1 MVSVPSLE
9 QHTQTPLLPPSPAAC
24 SHTFPRTFSKGPESS
39 PKLSGSD
46 LHWVDPFLVAG
57 LYKSLATAGF
67 PRTVQDRE
75 PGDPPCAP
83 QLQHNLEL
91 VCDTF

>member
-1 MVSVPSLE
+1 M
-9 QHTQTPLLPPSPAAC
+9 
-24 SHTFPRTFSKGPESS
+24 
-39 PKLSGSD
+39 LSGSD

-67 PRTVQDRE
+67 PRMVQDRE